1 MHRHYTQL
9 QLYDLPISSRLT
21 FTAFSCSAVGDMK
34 MFIEL
39 YTLAKGHVGREVKDT
54 RVHINLP
61 LTVFVIL
68 LNSNYRIYIPVF
80 SPFHWVGG
88 VTDTSP
94 QKPSALSAEAGH
106 FQPKCLF
113 LSLFLSVVSP
123 TVMHNFLLKIMLL
136 IMLLYQQM
144 QLHFYFFCLLPSL
157 FS

>member
-9 QLYDLPISSRLT
+9 QLYELPISSRLT

-39 YTLAKGHVGREVKDT
+39 YTLAKDHVGREVKDT

-68 LNSNYRIYIPVF
+68 LNSNYKIYIPVF
-80 SPFHWVGG
+80 FPFHWVGG

-94 QKPSALSAEAGH
+94 QKAS
-106 FQPKCLF
+106 F
-113 LSLFLSVVSP
+113 
-123 TVMHNFLLKIMLL
+123 
-136 IMLLYQQM
+136 
-144 QLHFYFFCLLPSL
+144 
-157 FS
+157 

>member
-21 FTAFSCSAVGDMK
+21 FTAFSCFAVGDMK

-39 YTLAKGHVGREVKDT
+39 YTLAKDYVGREFKDT

-68 LNSNYRIYIPVF
+68 LNSNYKIDIPVF

-94 QKPSALSAEAGH
+94 QQPS
-106 FQPKCLF
+106 
-113 LSLFLSVVSP
+113 V
-123 TVMHNFLLKIMLL
+123 
-136 IMLLYQQM
+136 
-144 QLHFYFFCLLPSL
+144 
-157 FS
+157 